1 MRQRCLREARR
12 LLAEPED
19 AEEAVQEALVR
30 AWRSAPTADGL
41 ESPVAWTLQ
50 ITRNEALR
58 VLERRKRLHA
68 RELPEEH
75 AAEPVS
81 DDERLDDLVA
91 ATATAQAVA
100 ALDPDE
106 QKLIGLRY
114 VRDLSQPEMARFL
127 DLPEG
132 TVKVRLHRVRGRLRK
147 ALEDQ

>member
-1 MRQRCLREARR
+1 MKRSSGNRRAGVRSREGSSTSQGWDWPRVRQRCLREARR
-12 LLAEPED
+12 LLVEPED

-68 RELPEEH
+68 RELPEKH

-91 ATATAQAVA
+91 ATATAQAV
-100 ALDPDE
+100 
-106 QKLIGLRY
+106 
-114 VRDLSQPEMARFL
+114 
-127 DLPEG
+127 
-132 TVKVRLHRVRGRLRK
+132 
-147 ALEDQ
+147 